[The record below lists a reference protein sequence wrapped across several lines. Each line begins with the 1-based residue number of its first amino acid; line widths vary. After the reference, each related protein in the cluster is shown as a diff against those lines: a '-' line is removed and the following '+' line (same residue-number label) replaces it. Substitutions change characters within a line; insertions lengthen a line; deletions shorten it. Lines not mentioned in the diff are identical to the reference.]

1 MPAMDTAT
9 ASRTPSDAATR
20 RRWPYAGRGQKL
32 LLLASLVIMVASFLP
47 WVDTAVGTF
56 TGMAGP
62 GVWTLYA
69 GFVGLGGALVRR
81 RRLALIQAVVTSGVA
96 VALPVWQ
103 LARLARIC
111 TWNSCVP
118 STGLLLVLASGI
130 VAGMAAWQLHRE
142 VPASA

>member
-1 MPAMDTAT
+1 MPILSAPSQPAHAT
-9 ASRTPSDAATR
+9 AVR

-32 LLLASLVIMVASFLP
+32 LLGASLVIMVASFLP

-69 GFVGLGGALVRR
+69 GFLGLGGALVRR
-81 RRLALIQAVVTSGVA
+81 RRLAVIQAVLTGA
-96 VALPVWQ
+96 TAIALPAWQ

-118 STGLLLVLASGI
+118 STGLLLVLVSGV
-130 VAGMAAWQLHRE
+130 VALMAAWQLHAE
-142 VPASA
+142 VPAAE